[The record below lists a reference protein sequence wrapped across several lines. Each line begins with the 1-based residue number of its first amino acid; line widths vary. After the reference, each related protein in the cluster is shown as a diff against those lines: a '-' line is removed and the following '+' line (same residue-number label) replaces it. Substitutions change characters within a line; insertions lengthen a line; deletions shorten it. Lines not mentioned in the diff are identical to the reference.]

1 MRTALLVLAVTTC
14 LPGQQTTVRNDL
26 RELIAVSGGQ
36 NMMDEIFSEESI
48 QKQMRALFQ
57 NAPPAQQAKAERFV
71 QEFSK
76 EFIAEARTQREHLVG
91 LMIEVYAKYYTPQD
105 VQALIAFYKTPA
117 GKKLAA
123 VGPKAA
129 VESMQVGQ
137 KWGQELGA
145 KIGARVGARIEAES
159 KEHK

>member
-1 MRTALLVLAVTTC
+1 MRTALFILTITSC
-14 LPGQQTTVRNDL
+14 LSGQQSTVRQDI

-36 NMMDEIFSEESI
+36 NMMDEIFSEETI
-48 QKQMRALFQ
+48 QKQMRALLQ
-57 NAPPAQQAKAERFV
+57 NTPPAQQAKAERFIR
-71 QEFSK
+71 EFSK
-76 EFIAEARTQREHLVG
+76 EFLAESRTQRDHLVG
-91 LMIEVYAKYYTPQD
+91 LMIEVYAKYYTPED
-105 VQALIAFYKTPA
+105 VQALIAFYRTPA

-145 KIGARVGARIEAES
+145 KIGARVGARIDAES
-159 KEHK
+159 KEQK